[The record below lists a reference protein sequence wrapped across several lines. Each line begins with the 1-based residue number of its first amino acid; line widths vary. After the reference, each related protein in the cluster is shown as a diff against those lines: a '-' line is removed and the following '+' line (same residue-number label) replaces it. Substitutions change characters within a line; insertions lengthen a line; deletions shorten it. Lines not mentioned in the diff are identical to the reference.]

1 MAAGVPFLGFAPPRP
16 LAIFYLQAEVQYHY
30 LRERIQ
36 AIRLD
41 PAVIAAAR
49 DRLVATPKVRMLLDA
64 GGVAATT
71 AAIRE
76 RFSDAP
82 PDIIVIDPIRNVFD
96 GGAEAKGENDN
107 AAMLYFLKERV
118 EALRDAVSAEAGVIL
133 CHHTRKITKKQLLE
147 DPFQALSGAGSLRG
161 FYTAGILM
169 HRPDEDRPERMLHFE
184 LRNGPAIAPKLVDK
198 VAGRWVELDRRDE
211 RLIRKSLGDKLD
223 AERIR
228 KRDVILQILFAEA
241 RQGRVYTNRQ
251 FAEAFENKAGLGGNA
266 TIRERLSV
274 LATKGFIK
282 FFRNHH
288 DYGLPPAPGS
298 RFGYLCVEGMELTP
312 GGEHVDAD
320 TGEVVTTE
328 PLPVLPTH
336 YKCQQTGA
344 VIPVENPAVW
354 VYQHDDE

>member
-64 GGVAATT
+64 GGVVATT
-71 AAIRE
+71 AAIRD
-76 RFSDAP
+76 RFADAP
-82 PDIIVIDPIRNVFD
+82 PDIIVIDPIRNLFD
-96 GGAEAKGENDN
+96 GGADGKGENDN
-107 AAMLYFLKERV
+107 AAMLFFLQERV
-118 EALRDAVSAEAGVIL
+118 EALRDAVSAEAGLIL
-133 CHHTRKITKKQLLE
+133 CHHTRKITKKQLIE

-184 LRNGPAIAPKLVDK
+184 LRNGPAIEPKLVDK
-198 VAGRWVELDRRDE
+198 VNGRWIELDRRGE
-211 RLIRKSLGDKLD
+211 RLIRKSLGEKLD
-223 AERIR
+223 AERVR
-228 KRDVILQILFAEA
+228 KRDVILQILFEEA
-241 RQGRVYTNRQ
+241 RQGRVYTGRQ

-274 LATKGFIK
+274 LATKGYVK
-282 FFRNHH
+282 FFRNHQ
-288 DYGLPPAPGS
+288 DYGLPA
-298 RFGYLCVEGMELTP
+298 
-312 GGEHVDAD
+312 GGAV
-320 TGEVVTTE
+320 
-328 PLPVLPTH
+328 PLRLPVRRGNG
-336 YKCQQTGA
+336 TGRGRA
-344 VIPVENPAVW
+344 ERRSRYRRGDRDRTAAGAADPLQMPA
-354 VYQHDDE
+354 DRRRARRREPCRMGLSA